1 MAEHYRRAP
10 HRDHHESV
18 YKRSREPR
26 EDHSPHKR
34 HGDAV
39 TLSTHR
45 QLYERNF
52 PLYKQ
57 PVEVGCFSLDSHR
70 NFFND
75 HRQMRYYIQ
84 PRKSPEFNL
93 RDGYTDRFIK
103 RDDGVKERLDH
114 LLKWILANRDKIQNR
129 DQTSSSW
136 YGLYFYYYI

>member
-18 YKRSREPR
+18 YKRSRESS
-26 EDHSPHKR
+26 DDQNPHKR
-34 HGDAV
+34 HGAPV
-39 TLSTHR
+39 TLATHR
-45 QLYERNF
+45 QMYERNF
-52 PLYKQ
+52 PVYKQ

-75 HRQMRYYIQ
+75 HRQMRYYVQ
-84 PRKSPEFNL
+84 PSKCPEFNL

-103 RDDGVKERLDH
+103 RDDGVKERLDP

-129 DQTSSSW
+129 DQTSSSSR
-136 YGLYFYYYI
+136 